1 MTRQEDRS
9 ALQQQ
14 VADLEAE
21 GDDFHALLM
30 TLAPED
36 WSRVTAFKR
45 WTVYDVVAH
54 LHFSDHMGMTTLNS
68 SDDFKALMHDVQS
81 SGLGL
86 TAYTRHWL
94 GDVSGP
100 ALRGRWRELF
110 TQLCGRLAAADPDG
124 RLTWGGPGMRPRMFA
139 TARQME
145 TWAHAWEIYDLLG
158 VPRTHTD
165 RLYNIATIGVRTFGW
180 TFANRGLDAP
190 AEPPYV
196 HLTAP
201 SGSTWEWNDPRAGS
215 RVEGDAVAFCQVVTQ
230 VRNVADTDLAVTGE
244 VAQRWMAIAQCFA
257 GPPEDPPAAGTR
269 G

>member
-1 MTRQEDRS
+1 MTSLDERS

-21 GDDFHALLM
+21 GEDFHTLL
-30 TLAPED
+30 LKLSPHD
-36 WSRVTAFKR
+36 WDRVTAFKD
-45 WTVYDVVAH
+45 WTVYDVVGH

-68 SDDFKALMHDVQS
+68 SEAFKALMRDVQG

-86 TAYTRHWL
+86 AAYTRRWL

-100 ALRGRWRELF
+100 ELRERWRELF
-110 TQLCGRLAAADPDG
+110 NLLCRRLAAAAPDQ

-158 VPRTHTD
+158 IPRAHTD

-180 TFANRGLDAP
+180 TFANRGL
-190 AEPPYV
+190 EPPEEAPYV
-196 HLTAP
+196 RLAAP
-201 SGSTWEWNDPRAGS
+201 SGAIWEWNDPAARS

-230 VRNVADTDLAVTGE
+230 VRNVADTDLLVAGE
-244 VAQRWMAIAQCFA
+244 AARRWMDMAQCFA
-257 GPPEDPPAAGTR
+257 GPPEEPPAPGTR